1 MDEKTKI
8 TLNIKENRL
17 VRIAWVAFGLMMVVM
32 GILGAV
38 LPLIPGTV
46 FFLLAAFAFAKS
58 SERFYK
64 LLVHNKWVG
73 PHLQNYLEEKFIPI
87 KTKII
92 IISSLWISITISAVY
107 FMDMIWGRVVMFV
120 VAIGVSVYII
130 MHRSKKSSGN
140 SSSSISGSGSSSGRS
155 RNE

>member
-1 MDEKTKI
+1 MAIKSKI
-8 TLNIKENRL
+8 ELDIKENRL
-17 VRIAWVAFGLMMVVM
+17 VRFAWVAFGLLMVGM
-32 GILGAV
+32 GILGAI

-58 SERFYK
+58 SEKFYK
-64 LLVHNKWVG
+64 MLIHNKWVG

-107 FMDMIWGRVVMFV
+107 FMEVFWGRVVMFV
-120 VAIGVSVYII
+120 VAIGVTIYII
-130 MHRSKKSSGN
+130 FHRSKKRE
-140 SSSSISGSGSSSGRS
+140 I
-155 RNE
+155 NE